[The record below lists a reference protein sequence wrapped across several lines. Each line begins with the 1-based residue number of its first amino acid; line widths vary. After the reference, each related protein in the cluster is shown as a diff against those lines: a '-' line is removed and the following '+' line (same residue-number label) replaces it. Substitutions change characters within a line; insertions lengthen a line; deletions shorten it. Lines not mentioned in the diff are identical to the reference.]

1 MPSVRETSVEAEFLA
16 VVGRVAGPAR
26 GAGLL
31 VISVFGVLA
40 TPSEALP
47 LGFGLLALALVTAVA
62 EHIAGKTGRGRPV
75 AFALTLVR
83 AAAICGSQFLTA
95 PEAGE
100 LNQWALNVLTITAIT
115 LQWEWPPKITVP
127 AIACLLAIEVVPL
140 GFEDSLS
147 VVLRVLIETALAR
160 GAFLLLSRTTRR
172 IDHLRER
179 RARLAREESLAVERR
194 RLEREYLAVLHDT
207 AAATFLMV
215 AQRGETAGP
224 AEVAEYARRD
234 LAMLTG
240 ESGPGGEVDLEASLR
255 GVLAHSPVRVET
267 RWSPVPPIPASAA
280 LSLVRAV
287 REALVN
293 VERHAGVAEARLT
306 VEDGVRV
313 TVRDEGRGFDPAGT
327 PAQRRGVR
335 CSVVER
341 MAAAGG
347 RAKVTSAPGAGTTVE
362 LMWPHE

>member
-1 MPSVRETSVEAEFLA
+1 MPSARETSVEAEFST
-16 VVGRVAGPAR
+16 VVGRFAGPAR

-40 TPSEALP
+40 TPSAALP
-47 LGFGLLALALVTAVA
+47 LGFGLLTLALVAAVA
-62 EHIAGKTGRGRPV
+62 EHFAGKTGRGRPV

-83 AAAICGSQFLTA
+83 AAAICGTQFLTA

-115 LQWEWPPKITVP
+115 LQWEWAPKITVP

-140 GFEDSLS
+140 GFEDGLS
-147 VVLRVLIETALAR
+147 VVLRVLIEAALAR

-194 RLEREYLAVLHDT
+194 RQEREYLAVLHDT
-207 AAATFLMV
+207 AAATFLTV
-215 AQRGETAGP
+215 AQRGEAAGP

-255 GVLAHSPVRVET
+255 GVLAHSPVQVET

-280 LSLVRAV
+280 LALVRAV

-293 VERHAGVAEARLT
+293 VERHAGVTEARLT
-306 VEDGVRV
+306 VEDGLRV
-313 TVRDEGRGFDPAGT
+313 IVRDEGRGFDPAET

-335 CSVVER
+335 GSVVER

-362 LMWPHE
+362 LVWPDG